1 MYQPATN
8 SKQCYALRH
17 GYDFI
22 FDTNAATSSL
32 NPWWRKVMATKK
44 YLPFYDWV
52 FWMDADTLVTNY
64 TVRLE
69 WFLPENDADT
79 HLVVTD
85 HNIALND
92 GAFFLRNSD
101 WSTRHGA
108 DTIDVQFEV
117 HNRGQRWAWDD
128 QGAFYELLLIEAH
141 SSPGHVEYDN
151 ECSRSNRCCEY
162 LPLQRCFN
170 RRLEQ
175 TGSVFGDRHV
185 PHVTFIDPRYHPV
198 PSEPGNAWVRGGFD
212 QYREVEFQGEVW
224 IYGEWSKENFWHR
237 GDFVLHSSAKS
248 FMKAFVPDAFT
259 DSCALALAM
268 DVPPRRTL
276 KLQRPP
282 VT

>member
-1 MYQPATN
+1 MRQHAVPARMHCARNALFMWALLAVVSLAVCTFLLVNVRLASDVTSVRERSAAGCQVERAVARPRIAIVTAATPDRISMYQPATN

-108 DTIDVQFEV
+108 DTIDVQF
-117 HNRGQRWAWDD
+117 
-128 QGAFYELLLIEAH
+128 
-141 SSPGHVEYDN
+141 
-151 ECSRSNRCCEY
+151 
-162 LPLQRCFN
+162 
-170 RRLEQ
+170 
-175 TGSVFGDRHV
+175 GS
-185 PHVTFIDPRYHPV
+185 
-198 PSEPGNAWVRGGFD
+198 
-212 QYREVEFQGEVW
+212 
-224 IYGEWSKENFWHR
+224 
-237 GDFVLHSSAKS
+237 
-248 FMKAFVPDAFT
+248 
-259 DSCALALAM
+259 
-268 DVPPRRTL
+268 
-276 KLQRPP
+276 
-282 VT
+282 